1 MDDHSATTNDF
12 STNRHENQQPHP
24 TAPSRHPELSFSDG
38 NLAILTGS
46 VYFLVH
52 NGLLC
57 RHSVPLQ
64 QAIKA
69 LDLRTQLEGRPV
81 LHLPDSS
88 HDMAHFLSALYDGLL
103 ALNLEPSNF
112 PVIDALLRL
121 TTKYQ
126 VNHLRSSLLREM
138 KRVQWPI
145 RLAQWE
151 VREAEATDASGH
163 YDARLRYPHPM
174 YVPPHYT
181 VDCPEVRRRVVINLA
196 RAVHAP
202 ELLPSA
208 FYDLSRCIVSETTAG
223 YTDSANVV
231 HQLSPDDLM
240 SLLKGRE
247 HASRFLSTFIVNE
260 LEGREPSANC
270 IHNRDED
277 AGQRRACQAAFESIT
292 FEILRDVNGVT
303 HRSSDP
309 LFAIVD
315 AELMQT
321 RDDTHG
327 HGSVLRACEWCRLEF
342 GAAVDSSREEFWSKL
357 PAWFSV
363 ELEAGTWS

>member
-1 MDDHSATTNDF
+1 MDESDF
-12 STNRHENQQPHP
+12 STNRHEIPPPQPSSP
-24 TAPSRHPELSFSDG
+24 ARHPDLSFPDG

-52 NGLLC
+52 NGLIC

-64 QAIKA
+64 HAIKA
-69 LDLRTQLEGRPV
+69 LDPRTQLEGRP
-81 LHLPDSS
+81 LLQLPDSA
-88 HDMAHFLSALYDGLL
+88 HDMAHFLSALYDGI
-103 ALNLEPSNF
+103 LNLSFEPLNF
-112 PVIDALLRL
+112 PAVDALFRL

-126 VNHLRSSLLREM
+126 VQHLRSNLLREM
-138 KRVQWPI
+138 KRLQWPV

-151 VREAEATDASGH
+151 LREAEATDPHGQ
-163 YDARLRYPHPM
+163 YDARLHYPHPIL
-174 YVPPHYT
+174 
-181 VDCPEVRRRVVINLA
+181 VINLA
-196 RAVHAP
+196 RAIQAP
-202 ELLPSA
+202 EFLPSA
-208 FYDLSRCIVSETTAG
+208 FYDLSRCPVSETAAG
-223 YTDSANVV
+223 YTDSNDVV
-231 HQLSPDDLM
+231 HQLSADDLM
-240 SLLKGRE
+240 NLLKGRE
-247 HASRFLSTFIVNE
+247 HSSRFLSTFVVQQ

-270 IHNRDED
+270 VHNRDED
-277 AGQRRACQAAFESIT
+277 AAQRRACQAAFESIT

-342 GAAVDSSREEFWSKL
+342 GAAVDSAREEFWSKL
-357 PAWFSV
+357 PGWFSV
-363 ELEAGTWS
+363 ELEAGTWL